1 MMVILYPGK
10 QIEQIFR
17 QSSSREYIL
26 DLAFNFYKT
35 WYFVVAGIFAC
46 DGDRCSW
53 AQVVK
58 CYRAIVSDQWGYS
71 TGSS

>member
-17 QSSSREYIL
+17 QSSSRESIL

-35 WYFVVAGIFAC
+35 WDFVVAGIFAC
-46 DGDRCSW
+46 DGDRRSW
-53 AQVVK
+53 AQDVK
-58 CYRAIVSDQWGYS
+58 FAVEMLYS
-71 TGSS
+71 HCK